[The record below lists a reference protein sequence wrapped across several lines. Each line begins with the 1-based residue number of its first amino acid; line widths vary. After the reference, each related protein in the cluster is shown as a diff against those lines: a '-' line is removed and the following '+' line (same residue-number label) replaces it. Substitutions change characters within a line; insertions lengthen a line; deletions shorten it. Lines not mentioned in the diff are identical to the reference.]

1 MIPGKT
7 ARPPRDRLRCCGPRS
22 EPRDQAPERRISR
35 DPTNRHRRFAQQHGC
50 PSGRVSF
57 VRVGQ
62 LCTGGAALVPRNGHY
77 RRAGGRDQPRLE
89 GVGLWVAPEAPWDPR
104 RQAAAGSRRPRI
116 GGNAFVL
123 VRPTRQRPV
132 AGNPTPRRA
141 VYAPPT
147 SPSARATSTAPPP
160 QRKPRAAP
168 QRKPRTDPRRPS
180 TKTPRTAALRP
191 QGEKR
196 LGPAPRYPDPRRG
209 TPRTGDKRP
218 AGRGSLTPTGT

>member
-123 VRPTRQRPV
+123 VRSTRQRPV

-147 SPSARATSTAPPP
+147 SPAARATSTAPPP
-160 QRKPRAAP
+160 QRK
-168 QRKPRTDPRRPS
+168 TPRRPS
-180 TKTPRTAALRP
+180 TKTPHR
-191 QGEKR
+191 
-196 LGPAPRYPDPRRG
+196 PAPPINENAPYRG
-209 TPRTGDKRP
+209 APPSR
-218 AGRGSLTPTGT
+218 